1 MRKFLLLVLLLAGSS
16 LHGFA
21 QADCFVYEDVGKTIM
36 GLTAAGQT
44 AATLTIPK
52 EVTTVRSGAF
62 SSAANASALII
73 ENGGNPAF
81 EPNLF
86 GTTEVSDIEEPN
98 ANRLSDIQ
106 ILGSSMTVAN
116 IRALFTSLV
125 AQGALT
131 TVYIEGYSGDWID
144 IPVSEESPSE
154 ADVALLSVLT
164 NEVTVTMPAALVST
178 QQFGNAEVCGRFV
191 FRNTISTYSGNATFL
206 DSDDGSNWL
215 FYIPIE
221 YQKENKQ
228 VYVKRVHYIKKG
240 EGVLLHNIK
249 YTSEY
254 VDIVRVAED
263 LPNTTTGNN
272 DESNYSKNMLVGL
285 PGGGEV
291 NETDGDYTNF
301 VLSQGT
307 FHPTSGGNLKPNRAY
322 LRMLTSD
329 WEEIKNNSPQ
339 NEAKLGIAYGDDAT
353 EISTLDNWTISPFDN
368 APIYNL
374 AGQKVSKSYKGIVIQ
389 NGKKYVVR

>member
-21 QADCFVYEDVGKTIM
+21 QADCFEYYDEGKTIIT
-36 GLTAAGQT
+36 GLTAAGQ
-44 AATLTIPK
+44 AATTLTLPK

-62 SSAANASALII
+62 SSAAKASALII

-154 ADVALLSVLT
+154 ADEVLLSVLT
-164 NEVTVTMPAALVST
+164 HDVTVTMPAALVST
-178 QQFGNAEVCGRFV
+178 QQFGNAQVYGRF
-191 FRNTISTYSGNATFL
+191 TIERELITFCGIVTFE
-206 DSDDGSNWL
+206 DTDDGSNML
-215 FYIPIE
+215 FYVADSYDEEKGCIHI
-221 YQKENKQ
+221 Q
-228 VYVKRVHYIKKG
+228 RVHYVKG
-240 EGVLLHNIK
+240 NEGILIHNIK
-249 YTSEY
+249 NTSTY
-254 VDIVRVAED
+254 AD
-263 LPNTTTGNN
+263 LPRVSGSIG
-272 DESNYSKNMLVGL
+272 DEQLYGKNMLKGVVVPTTIGATEEE
-285 PGGGEV
+285 GK
-291 NETDGDYTNF
+291 YTNM
-301 VLSQGT
+301 VLYNGS
-307 FHPTSGGNLKPNRAY
+307 FIRTSGGTLGANRAY
-322 LRMLTSD
+322 LRMLTKD
-329 WEEIKNNSPQ
+329 LKGVPAN
-339 NEAKLGIAYGDDAT
+339 AKLSLSFGDDET
-353 EISTLDNWTISPFDN
+353 TDIETMSDVRGKMSDVWYDLSGRKIVNPSN
-368 APIYNL
+368 
-374 AGQKVSKSYKGIVIQ
+374 GQMPKGIYIQ
-389 NGKKYVVR
+389 KGKKYVVR